1 MALYVAHRVARAS
14 NPAGGHTSIDLETG
28 MRAQSHGPKD
38 EPPGQYREYAS
49 DAAAVSAAKML
60 VLQQAG
66 RADVLVF
73 KQCPDQHLDGR
84 TTDVVVGYAVWR
96 DGCASGAVL

>member
-1 MALYVAHRVARAS
+1 MALYIAHRVARTS
-14 NPAGGHTSIDLETG
+14 NPKGGHTTIDLETG

-38 EPPGQYREYAS
+38 EPPGKYREYAS

-73 KQCPDQHLDGR
+73 KQHPDPHLDGR

-96 DGCASGAVL
+96 DGCALGSAV

>member
-1 MALYVAHRVARAS
+1 MALYIAHRVARTS
-14 NPAGGHTSIDLETG
+14 NPNGGHTTIDLETG

-38 EPPGQYREYAS
+38 EPPGQYREYAT

-73 KQCPDQHLDGR
+73 KQRPDPNLDGR
-84 TTDVVVGYAVWR
+84 TVDRLVGYAVWR
-96 DGCASGAVL
+96 DGCARGAVL